1 MTARIL
7 SVTAALLL
15 AVLVSLPGE
24 AGAEWTWPPSEE
36 VMDRVEENLSR
47 HYEGGELRAY
57 LEGADAEQREALEF
71 LLAWLPPSDL
81 GALPADVLVENVE
94 LALAS
99 WHEAPWSDEID
110 PYIFHTYILPHRVTQ
125 EPVQQWRPRLRELTT
140 PRVAEMNLEQ
150 AALEIN
156 RFAREWVT
164 YKPSSRRDQG
174 PLTTMERGIGRCE
187 EEMIFTICAL
197 RSAGVPARYCAAP
210 CWCTGDGNHAWTEVY
225 AGSEKGWH
233 YIGSCE
239 PAACLDRA
247 WFTRIARRTGAV
259 LSAGYGEA
267 PVPNEYAETLYR
279 QADGVTTLNS
289 IGVYSDPGTLVLA
302 YPAGHA
308 PQDGSEGISAEA
320 AEEAD
325 ESATEEPPDAHV
337 HTFNWGG
344 AQPLVRQ
351 PLGGELLLGPG
362 DYLVTAE
369 IDSAPWS
376 ALVTIKPGQETTLEL
391 EPGFGV
397 LDEPVWLRY
406 PMPPED
412 DTEGCPIEEDDP
424 VWLRHQRDI
433 ARKDLERCKQSRPS
447 SEWVGFL
454 AGRPE
459 AAELSEQIELAG
471 PLTDDWTSAVLAL
484 SGDTLDVAVD
494 LLLEMDIKDFYEID
508 PEDLPTVLGEVV
520 HVRDT
525 ARGTAPDS
533 LWNQYVLSPRL
544 YFQEGTMRWWT
555 DLPWLGKDGGTPADD
570 ELLDAFRQH
579 VSELETTR
587 LGSVATP
594 ENTWRA
600 GYASPASARACL
612 VGLLRRHGIPA
623 RAERGVDYVEA
634 WEDGEWTRLVPFE
647 PEDEED
653 EKSGADATEDGYL
666 AVSYF
671 DQGAPLTG
679 VETWKQTRLTR
690 FREGYFQTWYLGQLS
705 EGDGLVEWSLAEDE
719 YWLFGGLRNPGGE
732 PRFVARHVVIAPGD
746 SMFFDM
752 DVGIPLAEWE
762 PADLVQKEWD
772 PDVRV
777 EVTRN
782 GVAVSLEDIA
792 GGTRLFVLSLSGHEA
807 SFRHLSALEAVDW
820 EVLGVSFV
828 PIQVSGLPDHP
839 TDPSAVTLDV
849 STAEDAFGIKR
860 PKDQLPLTILLDEAG
875 ETLVWFRGFR
885 GDMPEHLQRVLAE

>member
-1 MTARIL
+1 VRRTI
-7 SVTAALLL
+7 AAVAVMLA

-24 AGAEWTWPPSEE
+24 AEAEWTWPPSEE

-47 HYEGGELRAY
+47 HYEGGELRVY
-57 LEGADAEQREALEF
+57 LEGADAEQRGAVEF

-81 GALPADVLVENVE
+81 GALPADVLIENVE

-110 PYIFHTYILPHRVTQ
+110 PYIFHTYVLPHRVTQ
-125 EPVQQWRPRLRELTT
+125 EPVQQWRPKLRDLTT
-140 PRVAEMNLEQ
+140 PRVAEMDLEQ

-197 RSAGVPARYCAAP
+197 RSAGIPARYCAAP

-239 PAACLDRA
+239 PAACLDQA

-267 PVPNEYAETLYR
+267 PVPDEYAETLYR

-289 IGVYSDPGTLVLA
+289 IGVYSNPGTLVLA
-302 YPAGHA
+302 HPEGPAPPAGSE
-308 PQDGSEGISAEA
+308 DGS
-320 AEEAD
+320 
-325 ESATEEPPDAHV
+325 EEPPDAYV

-351 PLGGELLLGPG
+351 PLGSEILLGPG

-376 ALVTIKPGQETTLEL
+376 ALVTMQPGQETQLEL
-391 EPGFGV
+391 APGFGA

-412 DTEGCPIEEDDP
+412 DAEGCPIGEDDP

-433 ARKDLERCKQSRPS
+433 ARRDLERCKQSRPS
-447 SEWVGFL
+447 SEWVGLL
-454 AGRPE
+454 AERSE
-459 AAELSEQIELAG
+459 ATELSEQIVLAG

-484 SGDTLDVAVD
+484 SGDTLDVAVA

-508 PEDLPTVLGEVV
+508 PEDLPAVLGEVV

-525 ARGTAPDS
+525 TRGTAPDS

-544 YFQEGTMRWWT
+544 YFQKGTMRWWT
-555 DLPWLGKDGGTPADD
+555 DLPWLGKDGGAPAADG
-570 ELLDAFRQH
+570 LLDAFRRH
-579 VSELETTR
+579 VSKLETAR
-587 LGSVATP
+587 LESVATP
-594 ENTWRA
+594 ESTWRA

-623 RAERGVDYVEA
+623 RAERGVDYVEV
-634 WEDGEWTRLVPFE
+634 WQDDGWTRLMPFE
-647 PEDEED
+647 SEDGED
-653 EKSGADATEDGYL
+653 EKSGADATGKGYL

-671 DQGAPLTG
+671 DQGEPLTG
-679 VETWKQTRLTR
+679 VETWRQTRLTR
-690 FREGYFQTWYLGQLS
+690 FREGHFQTWYLGQLS
-705 EGDGLVEWSLAEDE
+705 EGDGLVEWSLDEDE
-719 YWLFGGLRNPGGE
+719 YWLFGGLRSPRGE
-732 PRFVARHVVIAPGD
+732 PRFVARQVVIAAGD

-762 PADLVQKEWD
+762 PADLVQKEWG
-772 PDVRV
+772 PDTPV

-782 GVAVSLEDIA
+782 GVAVPLEDIA
-792 GGTRLFVLSLSGHEA
+792 DGTRLFVLSLSGHEA
-807 SFRHLSALEAVDW
+807 SFRHLSALDAVDW
-820 EVLGVSFV
+820 EALGVSFTQ
-828 PIQVSGLPDHP
+828 IQVSGLPDHP

-849 STAEDAFGIKR
+849 STSEDTFEIKR

-875 ETLVWFRGFR
+875 GTLVWFSGFR

>member
-1 MTARIL
+1 MTARTL
-7 SVTAALLL
+7 TVTAALLL

-24 AGAEWTWPPSEE
+24 AAAEWTWPPNEE
-36 VMDRVEENLSR
+36 IADSIEENLSR
-47 HYEGGELRAY
+47 HFEDGELRAY
-57 LEGADAEQREALEF
+57 LEGASAEEREAVEF

-81 GALPADVLVENVE
+81 GALPADVLIENVE

-99 WHEAPWSDEID
+99 WHEAPWSDEIV

-125 EPVQQWRPRLRELTT
+125 EPVQRWRPKLSELTT
-140 PRVAEMNLEQ
+140 PRVADMDLEQ

-225 AGSEKGWH
+225 AGKEQGWR

-239 PAACLDRA
+239 PAACLDQA

-267 PVPNEYAETLYR
+267 PVPNEYAETLYA

-308 PQDGSEGISAEA
+308 PPDGSEGVPAEA

-325 ESATEEPPDAHV
+325 EGDTEEPPEAHV

-351 PLGGELLLGPG
+351 PLGDEILLGPG

-376 ALVTIKPGQETTLEL
+376 ALVSIRPEQKTMLEL
-391 EPGFGV
+391 APGFAA
-397 LDEPVWLRY
+397 LDDPVWLRY

-412 DTEGCPIEEDDP
+412 DTKGCPIDEDDP

-433 ARKDLERCKQSRPS
+433 ARRDLDRCKQSRPP
-447 SEWVGFL
+447 SEWVEFL
-454 AGRPE
+454 AGRP
-459 AAELSEQIELAG
+459 AAGELSEKIELAG
-471 PLTDDWTSAVLAL
+471 PLTDGWTSAVLA
-484 SGDTLDVAVD
+484 STGDTLEAAAD
-494 LLLEMDIKDFYEID
+494 LLLEMDIKDFYEMD
-508 PEDLPTVLGEVV
+508 PEDLPAVLGEVV
-520 HVRDT
+520 RV
-525 ARGTAPDS
+525 RGTAAAPDS
-533 LWNQYVLSPRL
+533 LWGKYVLSPRL

-555 DLPWLGKDGGTPADD
+555 DVPWLGAHGDTPAAAD
-570 ELLDAFRQH
+570 LLDALREH
-579 VSELETTR
+579 VNRLETTR

-600 GYASPASARACL
+600 GHASPPSARACL
-612 VGLLRRHGIPA
+612 VGVLRRHGIPA
-623 RAERGVDYVEA
+623 RAEMGVDYVEA
-634 WEDGEWTRLVPFE
+634 WEDDTWTRLVPFE
-647 PEDEED
+647 EDAEKETETGEDAPEE
-653 EKSGADATEDGYL
+653 GYL

-671 DQGAPLTG
+671 DQGSPLTG
-679 VETWKQTRLTR
+679 VETWRQTRLTR
-690 FREGYFQTWYLGQLS
+690 FREGHFQTWYLGQLS
-705 EGDGLVEWSLAEDE
+705 EGDGLVEWSLPPDE
-719 YWLFGGLRNPGGE
+719 YWLFGGLRNPRGE
-732 PRFVARHVVIAPGD
+732 PRLVARQVVIAPGD
-746 SMFFDM
+746 SMYFDM

-772 PDVRV
+772 PDAPV

-782 GVAVSLEDIA
+782 GIATPLDDIA
-792 GGTRLFVLSLSGHEA
+792 DGTRLFVLSLTGHEA
-807 SFRHLSALEAVDW
+807 SFRHLSALDAVDW
-820 EVLGVSFV
+820 EALGVSFV
-828 PIQVSGLPDHP
+828 QIEVSGLPDHP
-839 TDPSAVTLDV
+839 TGPSAVTLDV
-849 STAEDAFGIKR
+849 STAEDVFGVKR
-860 PKDQLPLTILLDEAG
+860 PKDQLPLTILLNESDG
-875 ETLVWFRGFR
+875 TLVWFRGLR
-885 GDMPEHLQRVLAE
+885 HDMAQHLQRVLAE

>member
-1 MTARIL
+1 MTVRIM
-7 SVTAALLL
+7 SITAALVL

-36 VMDRVEENLSR
+36 VMDSVEENLSR

-57 LEGADAEQREALEF
+57 LEGANTEQRQAVEF

-81 GALPADVLVENVE
+81 GALPAETLIENVE

-110 PYIFHTYILPHRVTQ
+110 PYIFHTYVLPHRVTQ
-125 EPVQQWRPRLRELTT
+125 EPVQRWRPKLRELTT
-140 PRVAEMNLEQ
+140 PRVAEMNLGT

-156 RFAREWVT
+156 RFTREWVT

-197 RSAGVPARYCAAP
+197 RSAGIPARYCAAP

-225 AGSEKGWH
+225 AGKEEGWH

-239 PAACLDRA
+239 PAACLDQA

-267 PVPNEYAETLYR
+267 PVPDEYAEALYR
-279 QADGVTTLNS
+279 QTDGVTTLNS
-289 IGVYSDPGTLVLA
+289 IGVYSDAGTLILA
-302 YPAGHA
+302 YPAGLA
-308 PQDGSEGISAEA
+308 PDHSEVEAPDGSE
-320 AEEAD
+320 
-325 ESATEEPPDAHV
+325 EEPPDAHV

-351 PLGGELLLGPG
+351 PLGSEILLGPG

-376 ALVTIKPGQETTLEL
+376 ALVSIVPGQEALLEL
-391 EPGFGV
+391 APGFGV
-397 LDEPVWLRY
+397 LDEPTWLRY

-412 DTEGCPIEEDDP
+412 DTKGCPIEEDDP

-433 ARKDLERCKQSRPS
+433 ARRDLDRCKRSRPS
-447 SEWVGFL
+447 SEWVEFL
-454 AGRPE
+454 AGHLKGT
-459 AAELSEQIELAG
+459 ELSEQIELAG
-471 PLTDDWTSAVLAL
+471 PLTDDWTSAVLAFT
-484 SGDTLDVAVD
+484 GNTLNVAVD
-494 LLLEMDIKDFYEID
+494 LLLEMDIKDFYELD
-508 PEDLPTVLGEVV
+508 HESLGAVLGEVV
-520 HVRDT
+520 RVRD
-525 ARGTAPDS
+525 AAPDAAPDS
-533 LWNQYVLSPRL
+533 LWSRYVLSPRL
-544 YFQEGTMRWWT
+544 YFQEGTMSWWT
-555 DLPWLGKDGGTPADD
+555 DLPWLGESGRTPSTAT
-570 ELLDAFRQH
+570 LLDAFRER
-579 VSELETTR
+579 VTELETTR
-587 LGSVATP
+587 LGAVATP

-612 VGLLRRHGIPA
+612 VGLMRRHGIPA
-623 RAERGVDYVEA
+623 KAERGVDYMEA
-634 WEDGEWTRLVPFE
+634 WDDGKWTRLVPFE
-647 PEDEED
+647 EDEED
-653 EKSGADATEDGYL
+653 EESGSDAAEEGYV

-671 DQGAPLTG
+671 DQGEPLTG
-679 VETWKQTRLTR
+679 ISTWRQTRLTR
-690 FREGYFQTWYLGQLS
+690 FRDGYFQTWYLGQLS
-705 EGDGLVEWSLAEDE
+705 EGEGKVEWSLPEDE
-719 YWLFGGLRNPGGE
+719 YWLFGGLRNPRGE
-732 PRFVARHVVIAPGD
+732 PRFVARHLVVAPGD
-746 SMFFDM
+746 SIYFDM

-762 PADLVQKEWD
+762 AADLVQREWD
-772 PDVRV
+772 SDALV

-782 GVAVSLEDIA
+782 GVAVPLDDIA
-792 GGTRLFVLSLSGHEA
+792 DGTRLLVLSLTGHEA
-807 SFRHLSALEAVDW
+807 SFRHLSALDGTDW
-820 EVLGVSFV
+820 EALGVSFV

-849 STAEDAFGIKR
+849 TTAEDIFEIKN
-860 PKDQLPLTILLDEAG
+860 PKDQLPLTILLNDSDG
-875 ETLVWFRGFR
+875 TLVWFRGLR

>member
-1 MTARIL
+1 VRRTI
-7 SVTAALLL
+7 AAVAVMLA

-24 AGAEWTWPPSEE
+24 AEAEWTWPPSEE

-47 HYEGGELRAY
+47 HYEGGELRVY
-57 LEGADAEQREALEF
+57 LEGADAEQRGAVEF

-81 GALPADVLVENVE
+81 GALPADVLIENVE

-110 PYIFHTYILPHRVTQ
+110 PYIFHTYVLPHRVTQ
-125 EPVQQWRPRLRELTT
+125 EPVQQWRPKLRDLTT
-140 PRVAEMNLEQ
+140 PRVAEMDLEQ

-197 RSAGVPARYCAAP
+197 RSAGIPARYCAAP

-239 PAACLDRA
+239 PAACLDQA

-267 PVPNEYAETLYR
+267 PVPDEYAETLYR

-289 IGVYSDPGTLVLA
+289 IGVYSNPGTLVLA
-302 YPAGHA
+302 HPEGPAPPAGSE
-308 PQDGSEGISAEA
+308 DGS
-320 AEEAD
+320 
-325 ESATEEPPDAHV
+325 EEPPDAYV

-351 PLGGELLLGPG
+351 PLGSEILLGPG

-376 ALVTIKPGQETTLEL
+376 ALVTMQPGQETQLEL
-391 EPGFGV
+391 APGFGA

-412 DTEGCPIEEDDP
+412 DAEGCPIGEDDP

-433 ARKDLERCKQSRPS
+433 ARRDLERCKQSRPS
-447 SEWVGFL
+447 SEWVGLL
-454 AGRPE
+454 AERSE
-459 AAELSEQIELAG
+459 ATELSEQIVLAG

-484 SGDTLDVAVD
+484 SGDTLDVAVA

-508 PEDLPTVLGEVV
+508 PEDLPAVLGEVV

-525 ARGTAPDS
+525 TRGTAPDS

-544 YFQEGTMRWWT
+544 YFQKGTMRWWT
-555 DLPWLGKDGGTPADD
+555 DLPWLGKDGGAPAADG
-570 ELLDAFRQH
+570 LLDAFRRH
-579 VSELETTR
+579 VSKLETAR
-587 LGSVATP
+587 LESVATP
-594 ENTWRA
+594 ESTWRA

-623 RAERGVDYVEA
+623 RAERGVDYVEV
-634 WEDGEWTRLVPFE
+634 WQDDGWTRLMPFE
-647 PEDEED
+647 SEDGED
-653 EKSGADATEDGYL
+653 EKSGADATGKGYL

-671 DQGAPLTG
+671 DQGEPLTG
-679 VETWKQTRLTR
+679 VETWRQTRLTR
-690 FREGYFQTWYLGQLS
+690 FREGHFQTWYLGQLS
-705 EGDGLVEWSLAEDE
+705 EGDGLVEWSLDEDE
-719 YWLFGGLRNPGGE
+719 YWLFGGLRSPRGE
-732 PRFVARHVVIAPGD
+732 PRFVARQVVIAAGD

-762 PADLVQKEWD
+762 PADLVQKEWG
-772 PDVRV
+772 PDTPV

-782 GVAVSLEDIA
+782 GVAVPLEDIA
-792 GGTRLFVLSLSGHEA
+792 DGTRLFVLSLSGHEA
-807 SFRHLSALEAVDW
+807 SFRHLSALDAVDW
-820 EVLGVSFV
+820 EALGVSFTQ
-828 PIQVSGLPDHP
+828 IQVSGLPDHP

-849 STAEDAFGIKR
+849 STSEDTFEIKR

-875 ETLVWFRGFR
+875 GTLVWRCR
-885 GDMPEHLQRVLAE
+885 YEPTRAIK